1 MNVLIHYFVSAMFD
15 QELSDK
21 SKVQWID
28 FIVHSNNI
36 LFALPLESKLHE
48 KNQMFKLGFVGLYFE
63 QVILKEE
70 TFWIFSKVDF

>member
-1 MNVLIHYFVSAMFD
+1 MNVLIPYFVSAMFD

-36 LFALPLESKLHE
+36 LFALPLES
-48 KNQMFKLGFVGLYFE
+48 
-63 QVILKEE
+63 
-70 TFWIFSKVDF
+70 